1 MTRTEN
7 KIWTIPNLLSFFRLG
22 LIFLFGLTFLTDQ
35 PLWAISIFA
44 LSGITD
50 FLDGWIARRFNQTSW
65 LGEVIDPLADRIFI
79 FLSLILTGI
88 KGVLPWWAIVLI
100 LVRELLMIPI
110 MLNLIM
116 RGYRPIRVIFMG
128 KAGTAMIY
136 FSIPI
141 MLVGHYFVDLS
152 TFFGPLGWACL
163 LWGLALYWITGF
175 YYLVSALRVKI
186 QRLGSESVPAS
197 EIFEQVFDRVT
208 EIEISDGETEAEVF
222 DREIEIETS
231 DRKIE

>member
-1 MTRTEN
+1 VTRTEN

-22 LIFLFGLTFLTDQ
+22 LVFLFGLTFLANR
-35 PLWAISIFA
+35 PLWAIAIFA
-44 LSGITD
+44 LSGVTD

-79 FLSLILTGI
+79 FLSLILIGI
-88 KGVLPWWAIVLI
+88 KGVLPWWAIALI
-100 LVRELLMIPI
+100 FLRELLMIPI
-110 MLNLIM
+110 MLNVIM

-141 MLVGHYFVDLS
+141 MLVNHYFDNLS
-152 TFFGPLGWACL
+152 PFFGPLGWACL
-163 LWGLALYWITGF
+163 LWGLVLYWITGV
-175 YYLVSALRVKI
+175 YYLVSARHVQT
-186 QRLGSESVPAS
+186 QRFEAESVPAS
-197 EIFEQVFDRVT
+197 ET
-208 EIEISDGETEAEVF
+208 EIEVSGGETEVEVF
-222 DREIEIETS
+222 DREIEIENS